1 MNTYIVRRP
10 IISKAQIVEAYEIV
24 YRQDSSSL
32 YNSDDNG
39 AANTILNFITHASTH
54 NFWGGKQV
62 FLPFTP
68 NLLMNNVQEMFS
80 PEHIIIQL
88 DESLLIHSGAVNK
101 LHAMRDQGYRM
112 ALSDFDFD
120 VRHLGILPCI
130 DYLRVNFSSPAE
142 NKKEIQNTVSIARKL
157 GKKTFAY
164 NVNTP
169 EARGKA
175 LVYGFDYFQGDSI
188 AEMMQ
193 TKVHGQEKLQ
203 STFYLLMQEVMKENP
218 DFGEIER
225 IISVDINMTYS
236 LLKIVNSAYF
246 GLRNTITDVRHALT
260 ILGLAQLK
268 KWVYLMSF
276 VPDGG
281 LREELVKTSFL
292 RATFC
297 QRLAAITPHFS
308 ASENDAYLLGMFST
322 LDVLLNVSSL
332 DELED
337 LPMSDAVREG
347 LVDHAGQCG
356 ALLELC
362 LAYEKGRWS
371 KMDRCAQSLNVPEFR
386 IADVYYESVEDVNK
400 IWTDLTALRGK
411 FAEK

>member
-1 MNTYIVRRP
+1 MNTYIVKRP
-10 IISKAQIVEAYEIV
+10 IISKAQTVEAYEIV
-24 YRQDSSSL
+24 YRQDSNSL

-39 AANTILNFITHASTH
+39 AANTILNFITHASAH

-88 DESLLIHSGAVNK
+88 DESLLIHKGAVNK
-101 LHAMRDQGYRM
+101 LHEMRAQGYRM

-130 DYLRVNFSSPAE
+130 DYLRVNFSNPE
-142 NKKEIQNTVSIARKL
+142 ETKKEMQNTISIARKL
-157 GKKTFAY
+157 GKKTVAY
-164 NVNTP
+164 NVNTL

-175 LVYGFDYFQGDSI
+175 LVYGFDYYQGESI
-188 AEMMQ
+188 AEMMK
-193 TKVHGQEKLQ
+193 TKIHGQEKLQ
-203 STFYLLMQEVMKENP
+203 STFYLLMREVMQKTP

-246 GLRNTITDVRHALT
+246 GLRNKVTEVRQALT

-297 QRLAAITPHFS
+297 QRLAAITPNFS
-308 ASENDAYLLGMFST
+308 ATESDAYLLGMFST
-322 LDVLLNVSSL
+322 LDVLLNVPSF

-337 LPMSDAVREG
+337 LPMSDAVREA
-347 LVDHAGQCG
+347 LLKHTGQCG

-371 KMDRCAQSLNVPEFR
+371 KMNLCAQSLNVPEFR
-386 IADVYYESVEDVNK
+386 ITDVYYESVEDVNK
-400 IWTDLTALRGK
+400 IWTDLTDMHRHY
-411 FAEK
+411 AEE